1 MKLHGSIATEISRG
15 VLLFRASRTLTL
27 SALRR
32 LVLEPHAIAVAD
44 QAVVSAASF
53 LTTVLIGNFTNPGQ
67 LGTYSIAVS
76 ALASAYTVQ
85 GQLISLP
92 YSIQRNRPSGTAEEH
107 AGSSLALSAL
117 LASLVSLLLVLM
129 ALGLV
134 RTPEH
139 VELMSITWA
148 LAAVMPFALLR
159 DFSRRFSFA
168 HLEMEQALFLDTATS
183 VIQLGMLGWLGL
195 TGRMSA
201 VTASLTLG
209 ASCAITAAGWLY
221 FARTRFAI
229 RAHKVR
235 ATMKLSWHL
244 GKWLGLNQLMVQAQ
258 RFSPYWLC
266 AIILGAN
273 LTGIL
278 SACMS
283 FVGLMNPLVY
293 GLNNILTQ
301 KSILAW
307 NEGGVDGL
315 RRQTR
320 RDVILLAAA
329 LVPFCILALWIGEDV
344 VHLLYRSDEYRG
356 QGEIISL
363 LVFAT
368 FVWAL
373 GNPAS
378 NALASMER
386 AQLIFAVNVA
396 AALFIGLLVGT
407 LTAGFGLVGAAY
419 GWLIGNFILTCALW
433 FGFLHVVRRARD
445 QQSILRVLPQITK
458 TDPGNFTITKLGEG
472 DHAMVYAVRSS
483 SGESI
488 WGTQRCVVTK
498 IYKPGAN
505 QTSKLAAE
513 QFISMARL
521 HEAID
526 SRVVNGW
533 TISSPKPLLIGE
545 EPLTLVMTQVAGK
558 HDLRASLGV
567 DQDLTPEILNE
578 LGQAV
583 VLGLKESWS
592 RGERHGDLALQNVL
606 YSVQT
611 RQLSFI
617 DPGTREC
624 CFVCNSTDSLW
635 TSAVLELG
643 HILRDYG
650 TDVRDLMGKPRARL
664 LRGIFTTSA
673 MRTYL
678 NTIGSLDAK
687 KKALNDIRDCSHFH
701 LAKVLE
707 ASRLTRGFWRRPLTY
722 FVVRRIDA
730 LLEKLLE
737 EVSPQWGHMES
748 VEHCGC
754 NDERAAVH
762 LPACSVP
769 ATAPECC
776 TEPEVVSANAEQ

>member
-1 MKLHGSIATEISRG
+1 M
-15 VLLFRASRTLTL
+15 

-32 LVLEPHAIAVAD
+32 LVMEPHAIAVAD
-44 QAVVSAASF
+44 QAIVSAASF
-53 LTTVLIGNFTNPGQ
+53 LTTILIGNFTNPGQ

-85 GQLISLP
+85 GQLILLP
-92 YSIQRNRPSGTAEEH
+92 YSIQRNRPSGTAQEH
-107 AGSSLALSAL
+107 AGSSLVLAGL
-117 LASLVSLLLVLM
+117 LASLITFSLVIM

-134 RTPEH
+134 LKREH
-139 VELMSITWA
+139 AELVSIIWA

-168 HLEMEQALFLDTATS
+168 HLEMEQALFLDTVTS
-183 VIQLGMLGWLGL
+183 IIQLGMLGWLGL

-209 ASCAITAAGWLY
+209 ASCAISAAGWLY
-221 FARTRFAI
+221 FARTRFEV
-229 RAHKVR
+229 RADQVR
-235 ATMKLSWHL
+235 ATMKQSWDL
-244 GKWLGLNQLMVQAQ
+244 GKWLGLNQLLVQAQ

-266 AIILGAN
+266 AVILGAS

-307 NEGGVDGL
+307 KEGGGDGL
-315 RRQTR
+315 RLQTR
-320 RDVILLAAA
+320 RDVILLAVA
-329 LVPFCILALWIGEDV
+329 LAPFCILALWIGEDV
-344 VHLLYRSDEYRG
+344 MHLLYRADEYGG

-386 AQLIFAVNVA
+386 AQLIFTINVA
-396 AALFIGLLVGT
+396 AALLIGLLVGA
-407 LTAGFGLVGAAY
+407 LTAGYGLVGTAY
-419 GWLIGNFILTCALW
+419 GWLIGNLILTCALW
-433 FGFLHVVRRARD
+433 VGFLNVVRRARD
-445 QQSILRVLPQITK
+445 QQSIVRILPQIAK
-458 TDPGNFTITKLGEG
+458 ADPGKFTITKLGEG
-472 DHAMVYAVRSS
+472 DHATVYAVRSTS
-483 SGESI
+483 DEPI
-488 WGTQRCVVTK
+488 WGTHSCVVTK
-498 IYKPGAN
+498 IYKPGTN
-505 QTSKLAAE
+505 LTPQLAAE
-513 QFISMARL
+513 QFVSMARL

-533 TISSPKPLLIGE
+533 TISSPKPLLISE
-545 EPLTLVMTQVAGK
+545 APLTLVMTQVSGK
-558 HDLRASLGV
+558 HDLKASLGV
-567 DQDLTPEILNE
+567 DKDLTPEMLNE
-578 LGQAV
+578 LGHAV

-592 RGERHGDLALQNVL
+592 RGERHGDLALQNIL

-611 RQLSFI
+611 KQLSFI

-624 CFVCNSTDSLW
+624 CFVCNSMDSPW
-635 TSAVLELG
+635 PSAVLELG

-664 LRGIFTTSA
+664 LRGAFTRSA
-673 MRTYL
+673 LRTYL
-678 NTIGSLDAK
+678 DTISSLDAK
-687 KKALNDIRDCSHFH
+687 KNAFNDIRDCSLFH
-701 LAKVLE
+701 LAKVLN
-707 ASRLTRGFWRRPLTY
+707 ASRLTRGLWRRPLTH
-722 FVVRRIDA
+722 FVVRRIDR
-730 LLEKLLE
+730 LLESLLE
-737 EVSPQWGHMES
+737 EMTTQFGYMES
-748 VEHCGC
+748 GARYSCS
-754 NDERAAVH
+754 DELEGVC

-769 ATAPECC
+769 TTAPECC
-776 TEPEVVSANAEQ
+776 TEPEFVAADAKH